1 MTHPIFSF
9 PNLSEGDV
17 LRLAQEIAFLVQPG
31 DTLALEG
38 DLGAGKSTFARA
50 LIRAVAGD
58 AELEIPSPTFTLVQS
73 YETPRFEIAHFDL
86 YRLSDPSEIEE
97 LGLDAAL
104 ARGIAIVEWPSRGD
118 GRIPAERLT
127 LRFDETEDIDRRNVH
142 IEAAVDLTA
151 RLDRFIAIRNF
162 LDHAGWASA
171 TTTFS
176 YLQGDASPR
185 RYARLIKADGTRAIL
200 MDAPQK
206 ADGPPIRDG
215 KSYSAIAHLAENVRA
230 FVAIDHTLAA
240 TGLSVP
246 RIFAEDLSA
255 GLLLIEDLGDAVFG
269 AEVKK
274 GRDQASLW
282 QRGVDALIAVQ
293 ATPVPETISLSD
305 GSVFQVPL
313 ADCGVLE
320 IETDLLLDWY
330 WPALRGSAA
339 PQDARN
345 TFKETWQA
353 VFDRLLKQ
361 PRTWL
366 LRDFHSPNLIALDDR
381 EPPRD
386 VGIIDFQDAMI
397 GPAAYDLVSLL
408 QDARLDVPAELEKQM
423 LARYVEA
430 IGANNRSF
438 DPAEF
443 TFSYAALGAQRN
455 TKILGIFARLAARD
469 GKRQY
474 LAHVPRIWGYL
485 ERDLQHEALAPLR
498 AWYDRN
504 LPRSLRREA
513 LNI

>member
-1 MTHPIFSF
+1 MHPSFSF
-9 PNLSEGDV
+9 SNLTEGDV
-17 LRLAQEIAFLVQPG
+17 SRLAQEIAFLVQPG

-58 AELEIPSPTFTLVQS
+58 AGLEIPSPTFTLVQS

-86 YRLSDPSEIEE
+86 YRLSDPSEIDE

-104 ARGIAIVEWPSRGD
+104 TRGIAIVEWPSRGD
-118 GRIPAERLT
+118 GRIPADRLT
-127 LRFDETEDIDRRNVH
+127 LRFDETTAFDRRNVYL
-142 IEAAVDLTA
+142 EAAVDLAA
-151 RLDRFIAIRNF
+151 RLDRFAAIREF
-162 LDHAGWASA
+162 LERAGWGDAA
-171 TTTFS
+171 TAFS

-185 RYARLIKADGTRAIL
+185 RYARLVKADGTRAIL
-200 MDAPQK
+200 MDSPQK
-206 ADGPPIRDG
+206 PDGPPIRDG

-230 FVAIDHTLAA
+230 FVAIDRTLEAA
-240 TGLSVP
+240 GLSVP
-246 RIFAEDLSA
+246 RIFAEDLSE

-282 QRGVDALIAVQ
+282 QRAVDALLAVQ
-293 ATPVPETISLSD
+293 ATPPPERIALSD
-305 GSVFQVPL
+305 ETAFELPV
-313 ADCGVLE
+313 ADRDVLE
-320 IETDLLLDWY
+320 IETELLLDWY
-330 WPALRGSAA
+330 WPALRGSPA
-339 PQDARN
+339 PQAARN
-345 TFKETWQA
+345 AFKEIWRT
-353 VFDRLLKQ
+353 VFERVLKQ
-361 PRTWL
+361 PKTWL

-381 EPPRD
+381 NPPRD

-408 QDARLDVPAELEKQM
+408 QDARLDVPADLERQ
-423 LARYVEA
+423 LFQRYLSAVGTRNA
-430 IGANNRSF
+430 AF
-438 DPAEF
+438 DPREF
-443 TFSYAALGAQRN
+443 AFSYAALGAQRN

-498 AWYDRN
+498 AWYDDN
-504 LPRSLRREA
+504 LPRSLRAED